1 MSWLHAPYSHILKS
15 DHSTAV
21 IIANC
26 NLNKAARLLNAVD
39 KDQTNEDPAKE
50 KAARRSWSSFRK

>member
-15 DHSTAV
+15 DHSTGV

-26 NLNKAARLLNAVD
+26 YLNKAARLLEVVD
-39 KDQTNEDPAKE
+39 KDQTNEDPAK
-50 KAARRSWSSFRK
+50 